1 LGCVK
6 NNVLFGLFLLVSAI
20 ATTLLSAALNAAF
33 FHSAQNTKAPL
44 TGQRKYN
51 LYLFVACA
59 FVLSKGTY

>member
-1 LGCVK
+1 
-6 NNVLFGLFLLVSAI
+6 VSAI